1 MIHFIVTGQSLLD
14 ADAVLALK
22 VIFTFVAPF
31 AVTIV
36 YRFAQALLLYA
47 KGETARSYD
56 VRRRFVFSMHKVF
69 LITLGCNGRQR
80 GAVWGYVYHID
91 ESTVVARLES
101 FVTEPEVAAQLRLNR
116 LGRPVM
122 QGHLYFNSNP
132 LSRPQ
137 ADDGILA
144 LGRPRP
150 ASAIQ

>member
-1 MIHFIVTGQSLLD
+1 MRGYNTYGSRLLR
-14 ADAVLALK
+14 VL
-22 VIFTFVAPF
+22 
-31 AVTIV
+31 
-36 YRFAQALLLYA
+36 R
-47 KGETARSYD
+47 RSA
-56 VRRRFVFSMHKVF
+56 RRREMY
-69 LITLGCNGRQR
+69 CNGRQR
-80 GAVWGYVYHID
+80 GAVWGYVCHID